1 MANKCSLC
9 ENAMEETRGDYP
21 FPESGLPNVVL
32 VYIPLLKCPNCGNV
46 EPMIHRAKHLIRAL
60 ALIVLSKPHALCGA
74 EIRYLRKH
82 VGWKAV
88 ELAQILGVD
97 KTTVSKWEND
107 QDPIGS
113 QSDRLLRVIIRNQI
127 KVKELHEA
135 AVRAEREE
143 RFQEL
148 IRVIEKDY
156 RDSRLD
162 QLCSILDVRRSSDH
176 ACAKFIV
183 EERDGEY
190 YAEIA

>member
-1 MANKCSLC
+1 MTNKCSLC
-9 ENAMEETRGDYP
+9 GHEMEETRGDYP
-21 FPESGLPNVVL
+21 FPESGLPYVVL
-32 VYIPLLKCPNCGNV
+32 VNIPLLKCPNCGNV

-60 ALIVLSKPHALCGA
+60 ARILLSKPYALCGA

-82 VGWKAV
+82 VGWKAI

-113 QSDRLLRVIIRNQI
+113 QSDRLLRLIVRKQI
-127 KVKELHEA
+127 EVKELYEA
-135 AVRAEREE
+135 AVRAEKEKRYK
-143 RFQEL
+143 EL
-148 IRVIEKDY
+148 IRVIEKEY

-162 QLCSILDVRRSSDH
+162 HLYNILDVRRSSDH
-176 ACAKFIV
+176 TCAKFIV

-190 YAEIA
+190 HAEIA